1 MIHEAS
7 LHFRRRAALC
17 LALALLAG
25 AGSVLAADLCATGG
39 LGKGRGWVAGVD
51 GDSTSPDPDPVG
63 GMGGTGIVADA
74 RRSIGTVIG
83 TVTRFGSICV
93 NGIEIEFNDG
103 VPITVRGERATAAA
117 IGLGQ
122 VVRVATDLKTG
133 HPVARSIATEDAVSG
148 PVTTRDT
155 ASQTFAVMGRAVRM
169 GRDSMVALSGPIV
182 PDIGTHVTV
191 SGIAQ
196 PDGTVV
202 ASRLEYRDPQTDVHV
217 TGLVRDFDGEYIDV
231 DGVMVHLPD
240 GDDGRRYA
248 AGAEVSVS
256 GKWQNDELQA
266 VAVTRDPMTPGPG
279 PESGWVSL
287 EGFYVRCEGDSSSH
301 AVSGIPVTTTASVT
315 PGQWVGRRV
324 VVLGTWRQ
332 DATLEIVGIG
342 TSSLD
347 ESGEG
352 APAPAL
358 QTGLCRPPSSQRAG
372 DQ

>member
-155 ASQTFAVMGRAVRM
+155 ASQTFAVMGRTVRM
-169 GRDSMVALSGPIV
+169 GRDSMVALSGPVV

-202 ASRLEYRDPQTDVHV
+202 ASRLEYRDPRTDVHV
-217 TGLVRDFDGEYIDV
+217 TGLGSRFRWRVHRRGRRDGASS
-231 DGVMVHLPD
+231 D

-256 GKWQNDELQA
+256 GRWQDDELRA
-266 VAVTRDPMTPGPG
+266 ITVTRDPLTPGPG

-301 AVSGIPVTTTASVT
+301 AVSGIPVTAAASMT